1 MIDQSGDDHVL
12 KFHQPLSKA
21 PLFTDL
27 GIEREQLPDVNEPAR
42 GRESTTHTTVRL
54 KGCNMP
60 LNEVRDFPDQPGLRH
75 SIGGDIIILGGELF
89 KNLF

>member
-1 MIDQSGDDHVL
+1 
-12 KFHQPLSKA
+12 
-21 PLFTDL
+21 
-27 GIEREQLPDVNEPAR
+27 
-42 GRESTTHTTVRL
+42 
-54 KGCNMP
+54 MP